1 VSLIPQPDH
10 KETRGVSEE
19 IEDRKSWAYHE
30 AGHAVVG
37 AALGLTIKYASIVPS
52 DGTLEKFSSK
62 KRL

>member
-1 VSLIPQPDH
+1 M
-10 KETRGVSEE
+10 SEE

-37 AALGLTIKYASIVPS
+37 AALGLTIKYASLVPS